1 MSEANQTRGSVEAKR
16 GFGEGH
22 LKPAASVYEGGSERT
37 ISVCELFSDENG
49 CSTTEGEG

>member
-16 GFGEGH
+16 GFGEG
-22 LKPAASVYEGGSERT
+22 PQTEMVSPSGGA

-49 CSTTEGEG
+49 CSIHRC